1 MSPTYTTTNFLYAAT
16 DVGMHG
22 LLVIVNRVIILCYP
36 LVCDIVDD
44 SSRFLHY

>member
-16 DVGMHG
+16 DVGLMHG

-36 LVCDIVDD
+36 LVCDIVDQ
-44 SSRFLHY
+44 